1 VQDVHK
7 KQGWRRDLAMPDSV
21 TQRFVDAWNS
31 LDPERV
37 ADLYAED
44 GTQDDVGMGGV
55 YRGREAIKAFV
66 AEAARRAHRQFV
78 AKSEQV
84 SGERYAVEWEST
96 GTITGELSG
105 TQVTNMHYQLR
116 GASVG
121 WFDAEGKIVENRD
134 YYNPADLMRQ
144 LRRSGNSEEKS

>member
-1 VQDVHK
+1 
-7 KQGWRRDLAMPDSV
+7 MPDSV

-31 LDPERV
+31 LDPEKV
-37 ADLYAED
+37 ADLYVED
-44 GTQDDVGMGGV
+44 GIQDDVGMGGL
-55 YRGREAIKAFV
+55 YRGRPAIRAFV
-66 AEAARRAHRQFV
+66 TEAARRADRQFV

-84 SGERYAVEWEST
+84 SGDLYAVEWEST
-96 GTITGELSG
+96 GTITGELGG

-121 WFDAEGKIVENRD
+121 RFDAEGKIVENRD

-144 LRRSGNSEEKS
+144 LKRSGNTAEKG